1 MVDLFISSAETATRL
16 GYTVQHVRR
25 LIKQGDLKGA
35 KMGRDWLVEAS
46 SVDDFLLRRQNLTL
60 PLSDEERYGQA

>member
-25 LIKQGDLKGA
+25 LIKQGDLRGA
-35 KMGRDWLVEAS
+35 KVGRDWLVEAP

-60 PLSDEERYGQA
+60 PLSNEDRDDQA